1 MSVPSAGASSH
12 AYAYL
17 QSLLQRGS
25 TDSSNAAGAKGPL
38 GALLSAFYP
47 AADADRSSASAPPT
61 DAAASGKSTAPPAWG
76 MACAGLSPDTIGAL
90 ISMQG
95 QCYDSANSISS
106 RAQSLFAKLDSSGDG
121 QVTKAEFENGFGTG
135 ADTSKVDDLF
145 DALDG
150 NSDGS
155 VSVDELTSAA
165 RASHS
170 HHHHHTHGAGSGQD
184 GGLKDL
190 LAAAGARS
198 ETATNADGSTT
209 TTISYA
215 DGSKVA
221 MTTPA
226 AASSGDSG
234 SQNSATGSNILEQ
247 LIRLQAQMLAQS
259 ASTPPSSVTATVS

>member
-1 MSVPSAGASSH
+1 MSVSSAGASSN
-12 AYAYL
+12 AYSYL

-25 TDSSNAAGAKGPL
+25 SDSSKAAGAKGPL

-47 AADADRSSASAPPT
+47 AADADQSSARALPT
-61 DAAASGKSTAPPAWG
+61 EAAASGKSTAPPAWC
-76 MACAGLSPDTIGAL
+76 MACADLSPDTLGAL

-95 QCYDSANSISS
+95 QNDDSDHSISS
-106 RAQSLFAKLDSSGDG
+106 RAQSLFAKLDSNGDG
-121 QVTKAEFENGFGTG
+121 QVTKAEFENAFGTG
-135 ADTSKVDDLF
+135 ADRSKVDGLF

-155 VSVDELTSAA
+155 VSVEELTSAA

-170 HHHHHTHGAGSGQD
+170 HPHHHMHGAGSGQA
-184 GGLKDL
+184 GGLKGL
-190 LAAAGARS
+190 LAAAGASS

-226 AASSGDSG
+226 TASSGDSG
-234 SQNSATGSNILEQ
+234 SQNSAPGGNILAQ
-247 LIRLQAQMLAQS
+247 LIRLQAQMLAQT
-259 ASTPPSSVTATVS
+259 ASTPSSSVTATG